1 MEEDICDIT
10 LESDAF
16 DVTLESSVDTDWSV
30 DEFSSVELQVGRFR
44 RPTCAAAVLASCH
57 SQSTPKKPLA
67 SHLQNVLPDPTIGK
81 SN

>member
-16 DVTLESSVDTDWSV
+16 DVTLESLVDTDWSV
-30 DEFSSVELQVGRFR
+30 DEFSSVELQVGRI

-57 SQSTPKKPLA
+57 SSTPKKPLA
-67 SHLQNVLPDPTIGK
+67 SHLQNVLQDPTIGK
-81 SN
+81 S